1 MTWNIDKTH
10 SDVGFSVRHMMISNV
25 RGKFTRFDAEV
36 ELDPKNLDAAKV
48 RATVETASVDTGVEA
63 RDNHLRSADFFDSE
77 KHPNMTFTSTK
88 VKQSGSELA
97 VTGKLAIRGIEHE
110 VTLKGEL
117 EGPAKDPWGNQRLG
131 FTLSGEIEREQW
143 GLTWNQALE
152 AGGVMVAKKVKIAIE
167 TQLIEKA

>member
-25 RGKFTRFDAEV
+25 RGKFGRFDAEV
-36 ELDPKNLDAAKV
+36 ELDPKNLEAAKV

-77 KHPNMTFTSTK
+77 QHPNMTFTSTK
-88 VKQSGSELA
+88 VKQNGSELA
-97 VTGKLAIRGIEHE
+97 VTGKLSIRGIEHE
-110 VTLKGEL
+110 VTLKGEV
-117 EGPAKDPWGNQRLG
+117 EGPAKDPWGNQRVG

-143 GLTWNQALE
+143 GLSWNQALE